1 VRPPPR
7 PADGGNPGTTDWQV
21 TFVSIAR
28 NLLLHY
34 GDLAVPLLEEIWPRL
49 DAFMNYLKS
58 MASPNGLMMAGAR
71 GDW

>member
-1 VRPPPR
+1 
-7 PADGGNPGTTDWQV
+7 
-21 TFVSIAR
+21 VSIAR